1 VETIILRPDLRRALE
16 QDAAQETKS
25 VNDIVNDAIE
35 HYLRERQRAK
45 LNQEIAAYETMHPI
59 LRKNHLGHWVAIHNQ
74 QLVDADEDK
83 LALYR
88 RIRSKY
94 EKTSVLIRQVSE
106 NPIEEVWIRT
116 PTTGKNAL

>member
-1 VETIILRPDLRRALE
+1 METIILRPDLRRALE
-16 QDAAQETKS
+16 HDAAQETKS
-25 VNDIVNDAIE
+25 VNDIVNDAVE
-35 HYLRERQRAK
+35 YYLRERQRAK
-45 LNQEIAAYETMHPI
+45 LDQEITAYETMHPI

>member
-1 VETIILRPDLRRALE
+1 MEKIILRPDLRKALE

-25 VNDIVNDAIE
+25 VNELVNNAVE

-45 LNQEIAAYETMHPI
+45 LDQEIAAYETMHPMLI
-59 LRKNHLGHWVAIHNQ
+59 KDHFGDWVAIHNQ
-74 QLVDADEDK
+74 QLVDADKDK

-94 EKTSVLIRQVSE
+94 EKTSVLIRQVAES
-106 NPIEEVWIRT
+106 PIEEVWLRT
-116 PTTGKNAL
+116 PSTGKTVA

>member
-1 VETIILRPDLRRALE
+1 METIILRPDLRRALE